1 IRSLDVHPAKFH
13 NIYAIKNGREPS
25 VGKYPHLLSLQ
36 EEVFL
41 VNSLHV
47 CSAVLIHPQ
56 WALSSAHCFR
66 ESESNMYHVMS
77 GVHQLLDN
85 LGEEWEQ
92 DIEVSNY
99 TLHKDYIGGGAN
111 NHDIAIIRL
120 AIPARIDN
128 YTTPVVLP
136 PLGTSEQYVGRN
148 CSMVGWG
155 DGDNGATGLIHEG
168 YSAPMTSQQCDQQW
182 TNLNIREW
190 HLCTGGDNTT
200 AYPCSGDGGSP
211 LTCPDDS
218 GNLVLAGL
226 GSFTPYPCSFYPPA
240 VFTRIT
246 YYRDWICDVTYRD
259 VC

>member
-1 IRSLDVHPAKFH
+1 M
-13 NIYAIKNGREPS
+13 NIQYVCQCFLFNSIFVVYAIKNGREPS

-99 TLHKDYIGGGAN
+99 TL
-111 NHDIAIIRL
+111 
-120 AIPARIDN
+120 
-128 YTTPVVLP
+128 
-136 PLGTSEQYVGRN
+136 
-148 CSMVGWG
+148 
-155 DGDNGATGLIHEG
+155 
-168 YSAPMTSQQCDQQW
+168 
-182 TNLNIREW
+182 
-190 HLCTGGDNTT
+190 
-200 AYPCSGDGGSP
+200 GDGGSP